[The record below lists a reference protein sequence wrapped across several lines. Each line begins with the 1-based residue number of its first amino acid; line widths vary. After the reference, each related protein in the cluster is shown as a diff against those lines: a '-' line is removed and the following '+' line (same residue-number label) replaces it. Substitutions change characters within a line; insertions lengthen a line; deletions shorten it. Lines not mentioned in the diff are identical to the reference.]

1 MQIIATTQRGRGWW
15 VTELQVSV
23 LHPSGCSSC
32 VVGREDTD
40 TCHTCVWQ
48 RLQSDLWPAG
58 PETGCRRATCPV
70 LCGWIFLG
78 VDVHLLMC
86 PLGFL
91 WAVCSCVLS
100 VRALDVCFWSLCA
113 CVSSVCTALGWLVTL
128 QKWRELLF
136 KTSKAPPRPTP
147 PSTLPFTPQTNP
159 CHPPLPHCAPLT
171 LQPARF
177 LLFPPPFLCL
187 TFFFFDHTTA
197 SFNPYHQP
205 F

>member
-23 LHPSGCSSC
+23 LHPSGFSSC

-48 RLQSDLWPAG
+48 HLQSDLWPAG

-147 PSTLPFTPQTNP
+147 PPPPPFPPPTPTP
-159 CHPPLPHCAPLT
+159 YPPLPMLADPPKPPNRFFCFSPH
-171 LQPARF
+171 LQCPN
-177 LLFPPPFLCL
+177 
-187 TFFFFDHTTA
+187 FFFQNNYPTH
-197 SFNPYHQP
+197 FNP
-205 F
+205 

>member
-48 RLQSDLWPAG
+48 HLQSDLWPAG

-78 VDVHLLMC
+78 VDVHLC

-147 PSTLPFTPQTNP
+147 PPSLPFTPQALPSYPSLPMWPDATNT
-159 CHPPLPHCAPLT
+159 LT
-171 LQPARF
+171 SYFSFSPRLQCLNYSFQDNDPAH
-177 LLFPPPFLCL
+177 L
-187 TFFFFDHTTA
+187 
-197 SFNPYHQP
+197 NP
-205 F
+205 